1 MHQYAHY
8 PVDGNTFRE
17 RLRNVS
23 FTRRRWQ
30 NCPAMPCPGCGCR
43 IIPSIPATILQDV
56 CLMLGFFLFPLSFLL
71 LRMRAHV
78 SPVWAVLC
86 ALLWWL
92 IQFTL
97 PTLFAISIPWKLQGE
112 SQSADRFHKI
122 VSHPIMAMGPG
133 RSPAAIPARDG
144 MKISLRCRSLSHRQR
159 RGCFYSGFRIKYPP
173 GSFPLRSALRRR
185 RTGSHP
191 LHSLPDR
198 WRETDRRWR
207 PPAAR
212 RCGRAGWAR

>member
-1 MHQYAHY
+1 MSGYRPRPYRILNRTPRMVASAFRAVFSHSECDVCFVMIFIAHLSK
-8 PVDGNTFRE
+8 NFLKFFEKTCQE
-17 RLRNVS
+17 CVS
-23 FTRRRWQ
+23 EDIYRVKGIRVWVVAQATRHRPRRRTCQ
-30 NCPAMPCPGCGCR
+30 KP
-43 IIPSIPATILQDV
+43 
-56 CLMLGFFLFPLSFLL
+56 
-71 LRMRAHV
+71 
-78 SPVWAVLC
+78 
-86 ALLWWL
+86 
-92 IQFTL
+92 
-97 PTLFAISIPWKLQGE
+97 
-112 SQSADRFHKI
+112 
-122 VSHPIMAMGPG
+122 GPG
-133 RSPAAIPARDG
+133 RPPAAIPARDG

>member
-1 MHQYAHY
+1 MSRFRFRIS
-8 PVDGNTFRE
+8 GN
-17 RLRNVS
+17 
-23 FTRRRWQ
+23 
-30 NCPAMPCPGCGCR
+30 
-43 IIPSIPATILQDV
+43 D
-56 CLMLGFFLFPLSFLL
+56 
-71 LRMRAHV
+71 V
-78 SPVWAVLC
+78 SPVN
-86 ALLWWL
+86 
-92 IQFTL
+92 
-97 PTLFAISIPWKLQGE
+97 ISFSHLSKNFFEKPCQE
-112 SQSADRFHKI
+112 C
-122 VSHPIMAMGPG
+122 VSEDIYRMKGPRSPARRRRGIARRAGPAKKPGPG

-159 RGCFYSGFRIKYPP
+159 RGRFYSGFRIKYPP